1 MSEMKVIEFKRVSK
15 YYNGRAVVKDFSLEI
30 EQGDRI
36 AILGHSGCG
45 KTTVLRLL
53 AGFIVPDAGSI
64 SINGETVAS
73 DKQSHREPEERN
85 LGMVFQDL
93 ALWPHL
99 TIKGNIEF
107 GLKAKG
113 ISGKEREQRIHEI
126 LRLMQMEEYIHA
138 RPANLSGGQQQRVAL
153 ARALVMYPKILL
165 MDEPLSS
172 LDFELNI
179 QLRKEI
185 LRIHQQIGFTLV
197 YVTHNLEEVFDIATY
212 VVVMKNGH
220 IDRTG
225 LVEEVR
231 EYFAELLQSHSES
244 K

>member
-1 MSEMKVIEFKRVSK
+1 MKILEFKKVSK
-15 YYNGRAVVKDFSLEI
+15 YYNGLQALKDFSI
-30 EQGDRI
+30 EVAQGERVV
-36 AILGHSGCG
+36 ILGPSGCG

-53 AGFIVPDAGSI
+53 AGFIAPDTGSI
-64 SINGETVAS
+64 AINGETVAAGGRNF
-73 DKQSHREPEERN
+73 KEPEDRN

-99 TIKGNIEF
+99 TVKGNLEF

-113 ISGKEREQRIHEI
+113 IPIKERGRRIDEI
-126 LRLMQMEEYIHA
+126 LKLIRMEEYIHA
-138 RPANLSGGQQQRVAL
+138 SPANLSGGQQQRVAL
-153 ARALVMYPKILL
+153 ARALVMHPEILL

-185 LRIHQQIGFTLV
+185 LRIQQQIGFTLL
-197 YVTHNLEEVFDIATY
+197 YVTHNLEEAFDIAMY

-220 IDRTG
+220 INQAG
-225 LVEEVR
+225 PVKEIEEH
-231 EYFAELLQSHSES
+231 FTKLLSSQSE
-244 K
+244 

>member
-1 MSEMKVIEFKRVSK
+1 MRVIEFKRVSK
-15 YYNGRAVVKDFSLEI
+15 YYNGRAVVRDFSLEI
-30 EQGDRI
+30 EHGDRI

-73 DKQSHREPEERN
+73 DKQNHREPEERN

-113 ISGKEREQRIHEI
+113 IPGKEREQRIHEI
-126 LRLMQMEEYIHA
+126 LRLLQMEEYIHA
-138 RPANLSGGQQQRVAL
+138 RLANLSGGQQQRVAL

-172 LDFELNI
+172 LDFELNM

-220 IDRTG
+220 IERTG
-225 LVEEVR
+225 PVEEVR
-231 EYFAELLQSHSES
+231 KYFAELLQSRSGS